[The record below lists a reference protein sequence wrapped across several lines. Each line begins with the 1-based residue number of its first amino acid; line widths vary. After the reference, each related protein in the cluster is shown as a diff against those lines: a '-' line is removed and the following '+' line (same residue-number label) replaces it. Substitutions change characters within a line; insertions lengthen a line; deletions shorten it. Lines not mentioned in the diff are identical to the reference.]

1 MKKLNLERIK
11 WRNISIGWKYSS
23 AFIVTL
29 LLFALSVIIVAIQLN
44 TVSKNI
50 DQVHRRGDRSIE
62 LKEMASIFREKDIR
76 IADYIYSNDRQFIT
90 QFKQRVDQI
99 ATHEKALEPKMD
111 TPEQKQL
118 FNTVK
123 RNSDQIDYLF
133 LNGIVSS
140 VGRKDDQGIAK
151 LRKETQT
158 LREQTTVSLD
168 QLGQIVDNER
178 TTAINNAKSSLN
190 QAVILLITC
199 VIISMLLGGLAIYF
213 ITRIIR
219 RRLESV
225 VVLTSQVSQGH
236 LNIEKLNDKSNDE
249 IGQLSGA
256 VNKMKDSL
264 HAMVVE
270 MVQVSDRVSSQSE
283 ELSQSSR
290 EVKEGSEQVA
300 ATMEELASGAENQAS
315 SVTTVFE
322 VVSGQNET
330 IYKARTNGEYIEQTS
345 LEVLDMT
352 EEGNRMMQTSVD
364 KMQAIHEIVKTS
376 VEKVSGL
383 AKHSQAITKLV
394 DVIHSIANQTN
405 LLALNAAIEA
415 ARAGEHGKGF
425 AVVADEV
432 RQLSEQVSASI
443 DEITTIVNN
452 IQVESSNVTT
462 TLEQGYDQ
470 VKEGTDQV
478 NLSGEKFNA
487 INEAV
492 KGMNKQVSEISLVL
506 QQIADNS
513 HTISQSVEN
522 VSSISEQAAAGIEE
536 TSASVQQTS
545 AAMEEISAN
554 SEDLAKQAET
564 LNELVRRFKL

>member
-1 MKKLNLERIK
+1 
-11 WRNISIGWKYSS
+11 
-23 AFIVTL
+23 
-29 LLFALSVIIVAIQLN
+29 
-44 TVSKNI
+44 
-50 DQVHRRGDRSIE
+50 
-62 LKEMASIFREKDIR
+62 
-76 IADYIYSNDRQFIT
+76 
-90 QFKQRVDQI
+90 
-99 ATHEKALEPKMD
+99 
-111 TPEQKQL
+111 
-118 FNTVK
+118 
-123 RNSDQIDYLF
+123 
-133 LNGIVSS
+133 
-140 VGRKDDQGIAK
+140 
-151 LRKETQT
+151 
-158 LREQTTVSLD
+158 
-168 QLGQIVDNER
+168 
-178 TTAINNAKSSLN
+178 
-190 QAVILLITC
+190 
-199 VIISMLLGGLAIYF
+199 MLLGGLAIYF